1 MMKKI
6 IILLTMLILAA
17 NLVSAAG
24 FDDILNEIEGQKL
37 PGPVSA
43 LFNNQNINI
52 ELTLVDGS
60 VTTYGIVTKSSKVQ
74 TAQVG
79 ALDSPTLIVKTTE
92 ATVTKIQDSDNQLAT
107 LQASLKDGSI
117 SYTAVGFVNKVKFGM
132 SSFFVKIASLFS
144 SNKESTVLEDTADED
159 KKEDL
164 KGSVE
169 TEDKEEIKED
179 EKPEKEVEVEILES
193 DEDLANP
200 TVEITKKGFD
210 PKEITVKV
218 GETVTWKNVRSGS
231 LNKAMIIG
239 TGGCI
244 SAKSGLLFPE
254 ETYSYKFDRAM
265 RCTIVDGFTTT
276 TVSTVIVE

>member
-1 MMKKI
+1 
-6 IILLTMLILAA
+6 MLILAA
-17 NLVSAAG
+17 TLVSAEG
-24 FDDILNEIEGQKL
+24 FDDVLKDVEGQKL

-52 ELTLVDGS
+52 ELTLADGS
-60 VTTYGIVTKSSKVQ
+60 ATTYGIVTKSSKVQ

-79 ALDSPTLIVKTTE
+79 ALDKPTLIVKTTE

-144 SNKESTVLEDTADED
+144 SKKESTVLEDTADEE
-159 KKEDL
+159 KKEDF
-164 KGSVE
+164 VE
-169 TEDKEEIKED
+169 PVEETVEDVEKTKDEEVEDTETGD
-179 EKPEKEVEVEILES
+179 EEVEVIE
-193 DEDLANP
+193 DTEDLSNP

-210 PKEITVKV
+210 PKELTVKV

-244 SAKSGLLFPE
+244 GAKSKLLFPE